1 MRTIVPMKVVADTN
15 TFLAV
20 ALDEPEK
27 QEIIALTNGQELIAP
42 AVLPFEIGN
51 ALSALVKRN
60 KLSEAE
66 ARAAWRACQKIPVD
80 LREIDIEMA
89 LNIATEHN
97 ISAYDAYFIVCA
109 INLRSPLLTLDRQLK
124 SVALAHGLKVM
135 GC

>member
-1 MRTIVPMKVVADTN
+1 MRIVADTN
-15 TFLAV
+15 SFLAV

-51 ALSALVKRN
+51 ALSALVKRK
-60 KLSEAE
+60 KLSEGE
-66 ARAAWRACQKIPVD
+66 ARAAWQACQIIPVD
-80 LREIDIEMA
+80 LRGVNIEKA
-89 LNIATEHN
+89 LNIAFENN
-97 ISAYDAYFIVCA
+97 IYAYDAYFIECA

-124 SVALAHGLKVM
+124 SVALTQGLKIL

>member
-1 MRTIVPMKVVADTN
+1 MKIVADTN
-15 TFLAV
+15 TFLVV

-60 KLSEAE
+60 KLSEVE
-66 ARAAWRACQKIPVD
+66 ARAAWKACQKIPVD
-80 LREIDIEMA
+80 LRGVDIEQA
-89 LNIATEHN
+89 LNIAFENN
-97 ISAYDAYFIVCA
+97 IYAYDAYFIECA

-124 SVALAHGLKVM
+124 SVALTQGLKIL